1 MDILTSIR
9 SEDVDV
15 KVEVKNVDVGAKA
28 KATEDAIASKKPYSR
43 PSYGKGQVNQV
54 WENAKD
60 PITEKFYDP
69 TGVDKIWNKSKPRSG
84 KWDMGHIPEEK
95 YSDMH
100 ELYMNGTIT
109 KKEFLVGIENLQT
122 IDQNYLVLTEFIS
135 LNEGMIEEMD
145 INKTDYWTIIK
156 FGSLELFL
164 EKLRIEKECIE
175 EVVNSI
181 DKNGISLLGKS
192 LISRNFDIANFL
204 LGNNANV
211 NII

>member
-1 MDILTSIR
+1 
-9 SEDVDV
+9 
-15 KVEVKNVDVGAKA
+15 
-28 KATEDAIASKKPYSR
+28 
-43 PSYGKGQVNQV
+43 
-54 WENAKD
+54 
-60 PITEKFYDP
+60 
-69 TGVDKIWNKSKPRSG
+69 
-84 KWDMGHIPEEK
+84 MGHIPEEK